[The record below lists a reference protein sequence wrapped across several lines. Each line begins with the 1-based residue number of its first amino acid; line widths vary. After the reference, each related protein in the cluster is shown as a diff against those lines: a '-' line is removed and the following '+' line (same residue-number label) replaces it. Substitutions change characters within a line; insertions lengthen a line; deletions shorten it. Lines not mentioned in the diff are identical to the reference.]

1 MDDTQKKNV
10 MEHLQSG
17 RTITPLEALS
27 MYGSLRLGAIIHVLR
42 KELELEGRGRQIV
55 THNAEKLDEK
65 TGRTKRFARYEL
77 VYQAAT
83 AGQKELF

>member
-1 MDDTQKKNV
+1 MDDMQKKNV
-10 MEHLQSG
+10 MAHLESG
-17 RTITPLEALS
+17 HSITPLEALNL
-27 MYGSLRLGAIIHVLR
+27 YGSLRLGAIIHVLR

-65 TGRTKRFARYEL
+65 TGRTKHFARYEL
-77 VYQAAT
+77 VYQTAP